1 MCYKVVQTVFGTEIW
16 NLFGSYAR
24 YSQMKTNIT
33 LLHCLVTI
41 VISSPH
47 FIAFLQWLHA
57 MNTSKCSDSLYRIF
71 TLFRSAFLLSRH
83 PNDTSTKIRPFSGG
97 DTWFSAAQK
106 N

>member
-24 YSQMKTNIT
+24 YSQMTADIT

-47 FIAFLQWLHA
+47 FIAFC
-57 MNTSKCSDSLYRIF
+57 NGF
-71 TLFRSAFLLSRH
+71 TR
-83 PNDTSTKIRPFSGG
+83 
-97 DTWFSAAQK
+97 
-106 N
+106 

>member
-47 FIAFLQWLHA
+47 FIAFC
-57 MNTSKCSDSLYRIF
+57 NGF
-71 TLFRSAFLLSRH
+71 TR
-83 PNDTSTKIRPFSGG
+83 
-97 DTWFSAAQK
+97 
-106 N
+106 